1 MPPRASHLPNVF
13 ERTVLQKLT
22 TGEKPAAD
30 LIRGVT
36 AKKLLAKGWIEHGNS
51 PQVYRI
57 TPAGEAA
64 LRAKLPVDKGSK
76 AAL

>member
-22 TGEKPAAD
+22 AGEKPAAD

-36 AKKLLAKGWIEHGNS
+36 VEKLLAKGWIDHGSS
-51 PQVYRI
+51 PRVYRI

-64 LRAKLPVDKGSK
+64 LRAKLPLNKGSR